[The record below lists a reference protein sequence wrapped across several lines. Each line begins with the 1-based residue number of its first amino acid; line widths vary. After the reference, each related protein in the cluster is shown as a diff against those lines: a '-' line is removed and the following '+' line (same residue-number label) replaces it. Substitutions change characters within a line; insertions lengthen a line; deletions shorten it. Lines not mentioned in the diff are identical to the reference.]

1 MTNREELRAARK
13 STDELTKAAE
23 ALDDELVRNARTQAE
38 LRKEMNRLR
47 KERAEGKGDKKK
59 LREEEAKIRVALA
72 EQAEAAK
79 AAKEALRNLRAE
91 QRAAA
96 ADAKAA
102 AKTTAQAAREQARA
116 QAQAA
121 REQARAAREAAQA
134 QVRAAREAAQ
144 GQAQAQR
151 GAARAAKDAA
161 QGQARA
167 AKAERD
173 LIQRIGGDS
182 AARLGPARDRAVGA
196 YKAQYKAD
204 QERNFTRGLAKSA
217 RERFKDATSPDAAL
231 DSLGGAASGVSS
243 AARTGLKVGAG
254 ALAGG
259 GLALGI
265 GAASVG
271 MQFEDLRTAL
281 ATTEGSA
288 AKAKEAFARIRA
300 FAKATPFDVQG
311 VTEAFIKLKNRG
323 LDASEPALRAYGD
336 TASAMGKSLDDMIEA
351 VADAA
356 TGEFERL
363 KEFGVKASAQGDKV
377 KFTFRGVTTEV
388 AKDSA
393 SIEQYLIKLG
403 QTNFGG
409 GMEAMS
415 KTLAGTLG
423 GLADSVKMF
432 LDEIFRGEFG
442 TALKEVAADLGLFA
456 DGASSAAL
464 AISGALATAVRELWS
479 ALKELLGDP
488 ADLGERIAGW
498 ATTIGEFLIKA
509 GELLSF
515 AMSLAEAIGG
525 DNIALLA
532 FGAAILGL
540 VGPFGAVLAAW
551 TALGAWL
558 ASTFLRNLESSEQAL
573 RNMAQAAQDMAEH
586 NDALAGFKDSMVD
599 LARSTDEGA
608 AAFGRLMLKIA
619 GSRSALEDLEN
630 VERKRREDAARAAEA
645 EAKGWRLGDAREAE
659 ARRRNAAAKAASE
672 GMASRGLGAQQAK
685 LKRYKELGKKKH
697 LSPSE
702 QKELQAIRKELDL
715 PTPSHEK
722 HKPESAY
729 EADREAEI
737 KKHRQQAERRAGFR
751 AQLSGATAAEQ
762 LRAAKAA
769 GDKTE
774 ARLRDSTRAG
784 GALPG
789 ELNVGVLRAAGF
801 DDVAGAG
808 QPPPVAVTIVKV
820 PEFQV
825 QVNFS
830 GPVQAD
836 LRMVREEIDKVIA
849 RTLPEQLADGL
860 RNVKWPTL
868 Y

>member
-1 MTNREELRAARK
+1 MSTVVEDVVARFRWTTNKEELRAARK
-13 STDELTKAAE
+13 STDELAQATEK
-23 ALDDELVRNARTQAE
+23 LDEEVARGARTQAE
-38 LRKEMNRLR
+38 LRKELIRLK
-47 KERAEGKGDKKK
+47 KERAEGKGDAKD
-59 LREEEAKIRVALA
+59 LREQEAKVRLALM
-72 EQAEAAK
+72 EQAEAAR
-79 AAKEALRNLRAE
+79 E
-91 QRAAA
+91 
-96 ADAKAA
+96 AKAA
-102 AKTTAQAAREQARA
+102 LAALRKEQAA
-116 QAQAA
+116 
-121 REQARAAREAAQA
+121 
-134 QVRAAREAAQ
+134 
-144 GQAQAQR
+144 
-151 GAARAAKDAA
+151 AAKDAA
-161 QGQARA
+161 RSAREQEQA
-167 AKAERD
+167 AKRVA
-173 LIQRIGGDS
+173 S
-182 AARLGPARDRAVGA
+182 AAAARLTAARAKALAA
-196 YKAQYKAD
+196 YREQSAAD
-204 QERNFTRGLAKSA
+204 EARNWTKGLGKSA
-217 RERFKDATSPDAAL
+217 RERFKSATSPDAAL
-231 DSLGGAASGVSS
+231 DSLGAAGGAVSG
-243 AARTGLKVGAG
+243 AARTGIAVGAG
-254 ALAGG
+254 ALVGG
-259 GLALGI
+259 GLALGA

-288 AKAKEAFARIRA
+288 AKAEEAFARIRA
-300 FAKATPFDVQG
+300 FAKSTPFDVQG

-323 LDASEPALRAYGD
+323 LDASEPALRSYGD
-336 TASAMGKSLDDMIEA
+336 TASAMGKSLNDMIEA

-363 KEFGVKASAQGDKV
+363 KEFGIKANAQGDKV

-393 SIEQYLIKLG
+393 SIEKYLVKLG

-423 GLADSVKMF
+423 GLADSVKLF

-442 TALKEVAADLGLFA
+442 TALKEIAADLGLFA
-456 DGASSAAL
+456 DGASSAAP

-498 ATTIGEFLIKA
+498 AKMIGEFLIKA

-515 AMSLAEAIGG
+515 VMSLAEQVGG
-525 DNIALLA
+525 SNIALAA

-540 VGPFGAVLAAW
+540 VGPFGAALAAGV
-551 TALGAWL
+551 ALGAWL
-558 ASTFLRNLESSEQAL
+558 AGAFLDALKRAEDEQRNFVRAL
-573 RNMAQAAQDMAEH
+573 QDMAERG
-586 NDALAGFKDSMVD
+586 DALASFKDNMLD

-608 AAFGRLMLKIA
+608 QAFGRMMLKISGA
-619 GSRSALEDLEN
+619 TKALEDLDH

-645 EAKGWRLGDAREAE
+645 EAKGKKLGAAREAE
-659 ARRRNAAAKAASE
+659 AQRRDAAARAASE

-685 LKRYKELGKKKH
+685 LRRYKELGKKKH

-737 KKHRQQAERRAGFR
+737 KKLRQQAERRAGFR

-762 LRAAKAA
+762 LRAAKTA